1 MLNKTNIF
9 LVSILPISVIL
20 GNFAI
25 NLNIIL
31 IDILMLFLCFKD
43 KNWRWLKN
51 IYFKILITI
60 YFYLVINSIFNYF
73 IDKTYGLDGIFRSI
87 GFIKFILLG
96 FSLNILIRNNKHLE
110 TIFISWLTIVVITIL
125 DVFYEFY
132 FGQNILGFQSLDGT
146 RIISFFYDENV
157 VGGYLLVFSFASCTY
172 FINKNYNNK
181 KKLLL
186 NILFFLI
193 PLSILFTGE
202 RSNFYKCILLFSI
215 ILFMINSNY
224 LILSKKKISL
234 FLIFGI
240 LISVFVNQNL
250 YIKQTEFFK
259 RILIVDNPQNFMD
272 QFQNIQYFS
281 HYDAAINIFYDYP
294 INGVGNKNFRKKC
307 LDEKYFKENLKFSVL
322 RCSTHP
328 HQIHFELLS
337 EQGLIGYLLFFYFI
351 IKFILNNLRTNYS
364 TNNIYIYI
372 INFYLIIFLI
382 PLLPSGSLFSSFNGA
397 LFWIIFSLAN
407 FNNKKFK

>member
-132 FGQNILGFQSLDGT
+132 F
-146 RIISFFYDENV
+146 
-157 VGGYLLVFSFASCTY
+157 
-172 FINKNYNNK
+172 
-181 KKLLL
+181 
-186 NILFFLI
+186 
-193 PLSILFTGE
+193 
-202 RSNFYKCILLFSI
+202 
-215 ILFMINSNY
+215 
-224 LILSKKKISL
+224 
-234 FLIFGI
+234 
-240 LISVFVNQNL
+240 
-250 YIKQTEFFK
+250 
-259 RILIVDNPQNFMD
+259 
-272 QFQNIQYFS
+272 
-281 HYDAAINIFYDYP
+281 
-294 INGVGNKNFRKKC
+294 
-307 LDEKYFKENLKFSVL
+307 
-322 RCSTHP
+322 
-328 HQIHFELLS
+328 
-337 EQGLIGYLLFFYFI
+337 
-351 IKFILNNLRTNYS
+351 
-364 TNNIYIYI
+364 
-372 INFYLIIFLI
+372 
-382 PLLPSGSLFSSFNGA
+382 
-397 LFWIIFSLAN
+397 
-407 FNNKKFK
+407 